1 MLLII
6 SPEELVE
13 KFRDAYKMQYV
24 KSLSIDYATNAI
36 HGWYENEDV
45 IVFKFRDLGWIND
58 NRYNTYEISSGPA
71 GIVIKITRKSKD

>member
-13 KFRDAYKMQYV
+13 EFRDSHRMHYV
-24 KSLSIDYATNAI
+24 KGLSIDYATNAI

-45 IVFKFRDLGWIND
+45 IIFKFRDLGWIND
-58 NRYNTYEISSGPA
+58 NRHNSYEISSGPA
-71 GIVIKITRKSKD
+71 GIVIKITRKSAN

>member
-13 KFRDAYKMQYV
+13 EFRDTYKMQYV

-36 HGWYENEDV
+36 HGWYENQDV

-71 GIVIKITRKSKD
+71 GIVIKITRKSND

>member
-13 KFRDAYKMQYV
+13 KFRDAYRMQYV

-36 HGWYENEDV
+36 HGWYENEEV
-45 IVFKFRDLGWIND
+45 IIFKFRDLGWIND

-71 GIVIKITRKSKD
+71 GIVIKITRSSND

>member
-71 GIVIKITRKSKD
+71 GIVIKITRKSND

>member
-13 KFRDAYKMQYV
+13 KFRDAYRMQYV
-24 KSLSIDYATNAI
+24 KSLHIDYATNAI

-45 IVFKFRDLGWIND
+45 IIFKFRDLGWIND

-71 GIVIKITRKSKD
+71 GIIVKITRKSND

>member
-1 MLLII
+1 MLLVI

-13 KFRDAYKMQYV
+13 EFRHAYKMQYV

-58 NRYNTYEISSGPA
+58 NRYNTYEISFGPA
-71 GIVIKITRKSKD
+71 GIIIEITRKSND

>member
-13 KFRDAYKMQYV
+13 EFRAAHKMQYV
-24 KSLSIDYATNAI
+24 TSLHIDYATNAI
-36 HGWYENEDV
+36 HGWYENQDV

-71 GIVIKITRKSKD
+71 GIIIRITRKSND

>member
-1 MLLII
+1 MLIVI

-13 KFRDAYKMQYV
+13 EFRSAYKMQYV

-45 IVFKFRDLGWIND
+45 IIFKFRDLGWIND

-71 GIVIKITRKSKD
+71 GIIVKISRKSND

>member
-13 KFRDAYKMQYV
+13 KFRDSHRMHYV
-24 KSLSIDYATNAI
+24 KGLSIDYATNAI

-45 IVFKFRDLGWIND
+45 IIFKFRDLGWIND
-58 NRYNTYEISSGPA
+58 NRYNSYEISSGPA
-71 GIVIKITRKSKD
+71 GIVIKITRKSAD

>member
-13 KFRDAYKMQYV
+13 EFRDSYRMHYV
-24 KSLSIDYATNAI
+24 KGLSIDYATNAI

-45 IVFKFRDLGWIND
+45 IIFKFRDLGWIND
-58 NRYNTYEISSGPA
+58 NRYNSYEISSGPA
-71 GIVIKITRKSKD
+71 GIVIKITRKSAD